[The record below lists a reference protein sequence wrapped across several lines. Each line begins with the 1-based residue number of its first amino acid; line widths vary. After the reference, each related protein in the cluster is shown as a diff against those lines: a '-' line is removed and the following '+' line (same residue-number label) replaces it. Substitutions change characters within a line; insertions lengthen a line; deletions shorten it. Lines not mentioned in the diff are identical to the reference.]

1 MNALLV
7 ALVAR
12 PRSRFAA
19 RFTARVTSHF
29 TASLALVSLA
39 ALAAL
44 PSAAIAQSAVQTVAP
59 DGGIWNSGAGF
70 SFGLSKK
77 KELKTRQSVSGM
89 ACNLNAQ
96 QTRICLLAFDEGAE
110 ARYATVS
117 RASLTPNAEAVVLR
131 NTQGELDAEAA
142 ATDGRYFYVTG
153 SHSAKRGDCASNPES
168 RHVIRLRID
177 PATGRAVNPSG
188 SGPLADYAD
197 SGRLWDIMQLQA
209 ELAPHMGERAC
220 LGSGPPAGA
229 PALAGKQGINIEG
242 MAVKD
247 GRLYFGFRGPVGG
260 GVARVLSVNAQALF
274 EGGDVRA
281 ELTRLALG
289 PQRGI
294 RDMLAVKGGF
304 LLLVGPDDSPASQKG
319 DWANWAVWWWDGT
332 AATGTPGMAA
342 PRKLAVLDL
351 RAVQLRQCDKEL
363 KPEAMTLL
371 AESPS
376 SWTLLV
382 LSDGMCDGGALTVSV
397 PR

>member
-7 ALVAR
+7 ALVAV
-12 PRSRFAA
+12 PQSRYAA
-19 RFTARVTSHF
+19 RFTSRF
-29 TASLALVSLA
+29 TASLAIVSLT

-44 PSAAIAQSAVQTVAP
+44 PLAAMAQSAVQTVAP

-77 KELKTRQSVSGM
+77 KELKTRRSVSGM

-96 QTRICLLAFDEGAE
+96 QKRICLLAFDEGAE

-117 RASLTPNAEAVVLR
+117 RASLVLDAEVVVLR

-153 SHSAKRGDCASNPES
+153 SHSAKRSDCASNPES

-188 SGPLADYAD
+188 SAPLADYAD
-197 SGRLWDIMQLQA
+197 SGRLWDIMQRQA

-220 LGSGPPAGA
+220 LGSEPPAGA
-229 PALAGKQGINIEG
+229 PALAGQQGVNIEG

-247 GRLYFGFRGPVGG
+247 GRLYFGFRGPVAG

-281 ELTRLALG
+281 ELSRLALG

-304 LLLVGPDDSPASQKG
+304 LLLAGPDDSPASQKG
-319 DWANWAVWWWDGT
+319 DWAVWWWD
-332 AATGTPGMAA
+332 GMAA
-342 PRKLAVLDL
+342 PRKLAMLDL

-382 LSDGMCDGGALTVSV
+382 LSDGMCDGGAVTVSV

>member
-12 PRSRFAA
+12 PQSRFAA
-19 RFTARVTSHF
+19 RFTSRF
-29 TASLALVSLA
+29 TASLAIVSLT

-44 PSAAIAQSAVQTVAP
+44 PLAAMAQSAVQTVAP

-77 KELKTRQSVSGM
+77 KELKTRRSVSGM

-117 RASLTPNAEAVVLR
+117 RASLVPAAEAVVLR

-197 SGRLWDIMQLQA
+197 SGRLWDIMQRQA

-220 LGSGPPAGA
+220 LGSEPPAGA
-229 PALAGKQGINIEG
+229 PALAGKQGVNIEG

-247 GRLYFGFRGPVGG
+247 GRLYFGFRGPVAS

-304 LLLVGPDDSPASQKG
+304 LLLVGPDDSPTSQKG
-319 DWANWAVWWWDGT
+319 DWAVWWWDGK

-342 PRKLAVLDL
+342 PRKLAILDL